1 MNGSAGCDRVSWFEA
16 AERRIAECALA
27 TAIAEEIAELE
38 AADAAAHE
46 TTSLS
51 DEASDE
57 APSGWGGRVSSRARR
72 AAAIRPSSVRP
83 SERPVARRHRITAH
97 PLAAR
102 SP

>member
-1 MNGSAGCDRVSWFEA
+1 MNGSAGSDHVSWFEV

-51 DEASDE
+51 DD
-57 APSGWGGRVSSRARR
+57 APSGWGGRVSARARR

-83 SERPVARRHRITAH
+83 SESPVARRHRITAH